1 MRADSLTNLA
11 CFGGRTGRVCD
22 GTVRFGLMSLGEGC
36 RVVGLRVGDDG
47 SDADESDVQASSSFE
62 VLEKACQSAQSI
74 KT

>member
-1 MRADSLTNLA
+1 
-11 CFGGRTGRVCD
+11 
-22 GTVRFGLMSLGEGC
+22 MSLGEGC